1 MRRRH
6 VLLFRGNFELAINN
20 FEDRTGGGHIM
31 NEYLVHYMD
40 KDEKR
45 VRTFYFLDYKDLN
58 MLMRDLTAME
68 FEATYGEV
76 LDMEKVVID
85 EYENTSAVS
94 A

>member
-1 MRRRH
+1 
-6 VLLFRGNFELAINN
+6 
-20 FEDRTGGGHIM
+20 M

-40 KDEKR
+40 KDEKKVR
-45 VRTFYFLDYKDLN
+45 VFYFLDYKNLN
-58 MLMRDLTAME
+58 MLLNDLTAMD

-85 EYENTSAVS
+85 EYTETPAVS

>member
-1 MRRRH
+1 
-6 VLLFRGNFELAINN
+6 
-20 FEDRTGGGHIM
+20 M

-45 VRTFYFLDYKDLN
+45 VRVFYFLDYKNLN
-58 MLMRDLTAME
+58 MLLNDLTAMD

-85 EYENTSAVS
+85 EYADTPAVS

>member
-1 MRRRH
+1 
-6 VLLFRGNFELAINN
+6 
-20 FEDRTGGGHIM
+20 M

-40 KDEKR
+40 KDEKKVR
-45 VRTFYFLDYKDLN
+45 VFYFLDYNNLN
-58 MLMRDLTAME
+58 MLLNDLTAMD

-85 EYENTSAVS
+85 EYADTPAVS

>member
-1 MRRRH
+1 
-6 VLLFRGNFELAINN
+6 
-20 FEDRTGGGHIM
+20 M

-40 KDEKR
+40 KDEKKVR
-45 VRTFYFLDYKDLN
+45 VFYFLDYKNLN
-58 MLMRDLTAME
+58 MLLNDLTTMD

-85 EYENTSAVS
+85 EYADTPAVS

>member
-1 MRRRH
+1 
-6 VLLFRGNFELAINN
+6 
-20 FEDRTGGGHIM
+20 M

-40 KDEKR
+40 KDEKKVR
-45 VRTFYFLDYKDLN
+45 VFYFLDYKNLN
-58 MLMRDLTAME
+58 MLLIDLTAMD

-85 EYENTSAVS
+85 EYADTPAVS

>member
-1 MRRRH
+1 
-6 VLLFRGNFELAINN
+6 
-20 FEDRTGGGHIM
+20 M

-40 KDEKR
+40 KDEKKVR
-45 VRTFYFLDYKDLN
+45 VFYFLDYKNLN
-58 MLMRDLTAME
+58 MLLSDLTAMD

-85 EYENTSAVS
+85 EYADTPAVS

>member
-1 MRRRH
+1 
-6 VLLFRGNFELAINN
+6 
-20 FEDRTGGGHIM
+20 M

-40 KDEKR
+40 KDEKKVR
-45 VRTFYFLDYKDLN
+45 VFYFLDYKNLN
-58 MLMRDLTAME
+58 MLLSDLTTMD

-85 EYENTSAVS
+85 EYADTPAVS

>member
-1 MRRRH
+1 
-6 VLLFRGNFELAINN
+6 
-20 FEDRTGGGHIM
+20 M

-85 EYENTSAVS
+85 EYENMSAVS

>member
-1 MRRRH
+1 
-6 VLLFRGNFELAINN
+6 
-20 FEDRTGGGHIM
+20 M

-40 KDEKR
+40 KDEKKVR
-45 VRTFYFLDYKDLN
+45 VFYFLDYKNLYMLLN
-58 MLMRDLTAME
+58 DLTAMD

-85 EYENTSAVS
+85 EYADTPAVS

>member
-1 MRRRH
+1 MKH
-6 VLLFRGNFELAINN
+6 
-20 FEDRTGGGHIM
+20 RTGRGGHFM

-40 KDEKR
+40 KDEKKVR
-45 VRTFYFLDYKDLN
+45 VFYFLDYKNLN
-58 MLMRDLTAME
+58 MLLNDLTAMD

-85 EYENTSAVS
+85 EYADTPAVS

>member
-1 MRRRH
+1 
-6 VLLFRGNFELAINN
+6 
-20 FEDRTGGGHIM
+20 M

-40 KDEKR
+40 KDEKKIR
-45 VRTFYFLDYKDLN
+45 VFYFLDYKNLN
-58 MLMRDLTAME
+58 MLLNDLIAMD

-85 EYENTSAVS
+85 EYADTPAVS

>member
-1 MRRRH
+1 
-6 VLLFRGNFELAINN
+6 
-20 FEDRTGGGHIM
+20 M

-40 KDEKR
+40 KDEKKVR
-45 VRTFYFLDYKDLN
+45 VFYFLDYKNLN
-58 MLMRDLTAME
+58 MLLNDLTAMD

-85 EYENTSAVS
+85 EYAATPAVS